1 MALFIDPLTSQLI
14 AMAVSF
20 FVLAYSLIK
29 TFRVHSTVVD
39 YRNAMKSTYVP
50 LLALGGFM
58 AITGIYGLLVWP
70 LISSYN
76 ILFYDLY
83 PILGIGLISIVV
95 SIKNDYKL
103 EILGF
108 MGLLYG
114 LVTIYYVI
122 AGYLHSMT
130 LEPLALLALY
140 ALTRCL
146 QYLLPNCRISR

>member
-70 LISSYN
+70 LISSY
-76 ILFYDLY
+76 
-83 PILGIGLISIVV
+83 
-95 SIKNDYKL
+95 
-103 EILGF
+103 
-108 MGLLYG
+108 
-114 LVTIYYVI
+114 
-122 AGYLHSMT
+122 
-130 LEPLALLALY
+130 
-140 ALTRCL
+140 
-146 QYLLPNCRISR
+146 